1 MTFSEAPPA
10 SITIQS
16 EDSGNEEEF
25 EEVDLAAKAEDDPAA
40 EEETEEAAFA
50 DLENERGR

>member
-40 EEETEEAAFA
+40 EEEEEAAFA